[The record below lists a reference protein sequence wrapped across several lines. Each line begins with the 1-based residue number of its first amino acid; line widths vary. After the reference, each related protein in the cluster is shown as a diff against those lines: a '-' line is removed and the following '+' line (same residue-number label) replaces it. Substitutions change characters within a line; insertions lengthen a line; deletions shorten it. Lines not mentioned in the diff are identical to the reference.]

1 MKTIKFILL
10 IAGLLNVRNFTLE
23 AQVQLG
29 LFSYSEF
36 FYAPK
41 ESHYGAKTIKTG
53 YNKSNLSS
61 SLGISFKYK
70 INNKFSIYIEGQRIN
85 RDFDCDCINVI
96 VSLSNIYYIG
106 TSPCDLQLA
115 STYKIF
121 QIPMLVSYSF
131 PTNGKITHSISA
143 GNTLVYSLK
152 RKNLL
157 YDNIG
162 SLEVT
167 SIRKTISVFS
177 PEVRYDLSAYILNHT
192 YANLSF
198 GIREEL
204 SNQVNHAFF
213 AKVGMSYSFEKDK
226 PKRRRRR

>member
-36 FYAPK
+36 FYSPNESYHK
-41 ESHYGAKTIKTG
+41 EKLYING
-53 YNKSNLSS
+53 YNKSNVSS
-61 SLGISFKYK
+61 LLGISLSYQ
-70 INNKFSIYIEGQRIN
+70 INDKFSLSVGGQRIN
-85 RDFDCDCINVI
+85 RDFDCNCINTI
-96 VSLSNIYYIG
+96 ISISNIHSLG
-106 TSPCDLQLA
+106 KSNCLLQLKA
-115 STYKIF
+115 TYKILQVPLSAKYTF
-121 QIPMLVSYSF
+121 RSNDKF
-131 PTNGKITHSISA
+131 THSIGV
-143 GNTLVYSLK
+143 GNTIVYSLK

-157 YDNIG
+157 YD
-162 SLEVT
+162 SLGALDET
-167 SIRKTISVFS
+167 YPKRLLSLIS
-177 PEVRYDLSAYILNHT
+177 PEVHYDLSAHLFNHT